1 MLEPA
6 IDNDDIDFDF
16 YDDKV
21 WPIIANRVPSFE
33 NSKVA
38 KKIPILKSTASALI
52 FYIDVDTSYYH
63 SASLRLI

>member
-1 MLEPA
+1 MRTHLVEATLLLQEPP

-38 KKIPILKSTASALI
+38 EI
-52 FYIDVDTSYYH
+52 FEVFS
-63 SASLRLI
+63 